1 MISSSSQATST
12 YRPRSAYH
20 RTQRKSPSNNVSFA
34 SSSASAIAAQHQRAK
49 LSLRS
54 HSDGTVIESG
64 EVGGGEAG
72 ETDNNGGDDD
82 ESKEGFFNFLRPRNL
97 RKSITRAVRHL
108 KSGDQG

>member
-12 YRPRSAYH
+12 YRPRSAYI

-64 EVGGGEAG
+64 DIGEADK
-72 ETDNNGGDDD
+72 TDNNED